1 MNHNNSKVSEYSNS
15 MWDGLN
21 FEILVPVWSDFN
33 SAEIHLFIL
42 LHSFAIIHRKK
53 IIAIFTTWAVTLAKF
68 IIKIINVRWRS
79 CTFTWHFFSF
89 LGLNSKQLIRLRIFR
104 DIIISTLYLLSN
116 FRRCGIDSS
125 WLSCLI
131 KVMLKNE
138 YQERTDL
145 SEKNFRL
152 AVCKKMCCDLV

>member
-1 MNHNNSKVSEYSNS
+1 MNNNNSKVSEYWNS

-21 FEILVPVWSDFN
+21 LRFWCQFDLILIRPKFICLFYC
-33 SAEIHLFIL
+33 IHLL
-42 LHSFAIIHRKK
+42 LFTKNK
-53 IIAIFTTWAVTLAKF
+53 IIVIFTTWAVTLAKF

-79 CTFTWHFFSF
+79 CTFAWHVFSF
-89 LGLNSKQLIRLRIFR
+89 LGLNLKQLIGLRIFR

-116 FRRCGIDSS
+116 FPRCGIDSS

-138 YQERTDL
+138 YQKRTDL